1 MLGLSAGPPGKY
13 RKDRGSG
20 RGLIV
25 LDDVVI
31 RKFGEKVE
39 KKAYVRD
46 PVARKAVPS
55 YNPVILR
62 ESC

>member
-1 MLGLSAGPPGKY
+1 MLGLSAGPTGKY

-31 RKFGEKVE
+31 RKLGEKME
-39 KKAYVRD
+39 KIAYVWD
-46 PVARKAVPS
+46 PVAKKAVPR
-55 YNPVILR
+55 YNPVVLR
-62 ESC
+62 ELC